1 MGRALERRI
10 LLEFRKGTEPKEDGD
25 GNTALD
31 SIGVGHHNELISV
44 LNFFKLSIY

>member
-31 SIGVGHHNELISV
+31 SIGVGHHNELISL